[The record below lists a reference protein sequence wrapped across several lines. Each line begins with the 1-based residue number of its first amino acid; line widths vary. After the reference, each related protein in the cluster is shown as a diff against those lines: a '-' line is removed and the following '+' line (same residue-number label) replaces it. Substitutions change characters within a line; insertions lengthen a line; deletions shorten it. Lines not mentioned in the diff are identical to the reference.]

1 MWHNVQPRVARYE
14 APCVCVSVLLVVLT
28 NESGVLCGFGRQ
40 SRCMLRTH
48 CLLLDMVAHSKPP
61 THTRLQSN
69 TWWYWVVVSS
79 IPSAPRMPLKGW
91 PLPNPTNES
100 TKLILLI
107 PSELH
112 HAITTMAIYVSATP
126 RQLCNSNHRQ
136 SGLTQDHGE
145 MCACAR
151 ACVCVC
157 VAARQQLASM
167 LGSIATQRHA
177 ATAGARTH

>member
-1 MWHNVQPRVARYE
+1 
-14 APCVCVSVLLVVLT
+14 VSVLLVVLT

-48 CLLLDMVAHSKPP
+48 RLLLDMVARSKPP

-100 TKLILLI
+100 TSFQL
-107 PSELH
+107 SELH
-112 HAITTMAIYVSATP
+112 HAIATMIIYVSATP
-126 RQLCNSNHRQ
+126 RQLRYSNHRT
-136 SGLTQDHGE
+136 SVLTLDHGE

-151 ACVCVC
+151 ACVCVWL
-157 VAARQQLASM
+157 R
-167 LGSIATQRHA
+167 GNN
-177 ATAGARTH
+177 